1 MKPESTSKAA
11 LFETNSLILLFFIFF
26 FYVFLKH
33 KRDMRLTYLLIVFI
47 FRQIHLDS
55 PSRQK
60 TYLKIKVFNKI
71 QFFTLEFIDT
81 CDDLI
86 SFRFNYLCKFHTIPK
101 LKRMN
106 NKSFLRILLILSGDI
121 SLNPGPVYN
130 NQSLHSNE
138 WNVFRSNGIHLIHL
152 NVNSLLPKI
161 DEIRY
166 IAERTKAAVIGIT
179 ESKLDESIFQS
190 EIEIDNYDLL
200 RCDRNRNGGSV
211 TCYIRSDISYVQ
223 ENSFPNVIENIFFEI
238 LLPKT
243 TPITVGLMYRLPNQ
257 TNFLEILN
265 MTFEKVDIDKKE
277 KYILG
282 DFNVN
287 MYHNNRYIVRD
298 DNTISSK
305 FLSHDV
311 KNYHQ
316 FCTMHGLKQ
325 LIQSPTPVTCC
336 TSTLIDHILTS
347 APSRVSQKGVI
358 NVGVSDHQLI
368 FSTRKISRIK
378 TGGAHRC
385 LNFRSL
391 KNYTTDYYKETLKQI
406 DFPNYENFGDVD
418 EAYSNFFQKLMT
430 VIDKIAPYKSE
441 RVKENTQKWFDG
453 EVLEKLNLR
462 NKL

>member
-1 MKPESTSKAA
+1 
-11 LFETNSLILLFFIFF
+11 
-26 FYVFLKH
+26 
-33 KRDMRLTYLLIVFI
+33 
-47 FRQIHLDS
+47 
-55 PSRQK
+55 
-60 TYLKIKVFNKI
+60 
-71 QFFTLEFIDT
+71 
-81 CDDLI
+81 
-86 SFRFNYLCKFHTIPK
+86 
-101 LKRMN
+101 MN
-106 NKSFLRILLILSGDI
+106 NKSFLRILLLLSGDI

-138 WNVFRSNGIHLIHL
+138 WNVFRSKGIHLIHL

-190 EIEIDNYDLL
+190 EIQIDNYDLL
-200 RCDRNRNGGSV
+200 RCDRNRNGGGV
-211 TCYIRSDISYVQ
+211 ACYIRSDISYVQ
-223 ENSFPNVIENIFFEI
+223 KDFFPNVIENIFFEI

-243 TPITVGLMYRLPNQ
+243 SPITVGIMYRPPSQ

-265 MTFEKVDIDKKE
+265 MTFEKVDVDKKE
-277 KYILG
+277 IYILG
-282 DFNVN
+282 DFNIN

-305 FLSHDV
+305 FLSHDI

-325 LIQSPTPVTCC
+325 LIQSPTRVTCS

-368 FSTRKISRIK
+368 FCTRKISKIK
-378 TGGAHRC
+378 TGGDHKY

-391 KNYTTDYYKETLKQI
+391 KNYTADYYKETLKQV
-406 DFPNYENFGDVD
+406 DFPNYENFGDVN

-430 VIDKIAPYKSE
+430 VIDKIAPYKSKQ
-441 RVKENTQKWFDG
+441 VKGKTQKWFDG
-453 EVLEKLNLR
+453 EVLEKSNLR
-462 NKL
+462 NKLFKKFEKSRLHIDKELYKKSKYYALKLIDGASILAKPISALCNRSIS

>member
-1 MKPESTSKAA
+1 MISSVFASTIYAS
-11 LFETNSLILLFFIFF
+11 
-26 FYVFLKH
+26 FLKLN
-33 KRDMRLTYLLIVFI
+33 RI
-47 FRQIHLDS
+47 
-55 PSRQK
+55 
-60 TYLKIKVFNKI
+60 
-71 QFFTLEFIDT
+71 
-81 CDDLI
+81 
-86 SFRFNYLCKFHTIPK
+86 
-101 LKRMN
+101 N
-106 NKSFLRILLILSGDI
+106 NKCFLPILLILSGDI
-121 SLNPGPVYN
+121 SLNPEPFSN

-138 WNVFRSNGIHLIHL
+138 WNVFRSKGIHLIHL

-190 EIEIDNYDLL
+190 EIQIDNYDLL
-200 RCDRNRNGGSV
+200 RCDRNRNGGGV
-211 TCYIRSDISYVQ
+211 ACYIRSDISYVQ
-223 ENSFPNVIENIFFEI
+223 KDFFPNVIENIFFEI

-243 TPITVGLMYRLPNQ
+243 SPITVGIMYRPPSQ

-265 MTFEKVDIDKKE
+265 MTFEKVDVDKKE
-277 KYILG
+277 IYILG
-282 DFNVN
+282 DFNIN

-305 FLSHDV
+305 FLSHDI

-325 LIQSPTPVTCC
+325 LIQSPTRVTCS

-368 FSTRKISRIK
+368 FCTRKISRIK
-378 TGGAHRC
+378 TGGDHKY
-385 LNFRSL
+385 LNFCSL
-391 KNYTTDYYKETLKQI
+391 KNYTADYYKETLKQV
-406 DFPNYENFGDVD
+406 DFPNYENFGDVN

-430 VIDKIAPYKSE
+430 VIDKIAPYKSKQ
-441 RVKENTQKWFDG
+441 VKGNTQKWFDG

-462 NKL
+462 NNVLRNSRNRDSILIKNYIKNHNMMA